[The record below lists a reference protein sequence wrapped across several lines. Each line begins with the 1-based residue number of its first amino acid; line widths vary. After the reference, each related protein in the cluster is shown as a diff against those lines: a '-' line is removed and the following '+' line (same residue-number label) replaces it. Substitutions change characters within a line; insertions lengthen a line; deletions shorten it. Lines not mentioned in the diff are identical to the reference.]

1 MALLRLSDVN
11 LTCLPAL
18 LPACLRPQTNDVPRQ
33 CRSSLQRDD
42 AARGG
47 GDDRRIRWRTSPAVR
62 RRAASRERRE
72 GAVAATADAAAAA
85 AMAAAAKAPVGKL
98 PSCRG
103 RSCGSHMCM
112 ILCSIC
118 AVLCGRASGGREERE
133 EPDAR
138 SRLVYGPACRC
149 AAH

>member
-47 GDDRRIRWRTSPAVR
+47 GDLLGALPCAAGALPCARPSPAR
-62 RRAASRERRE
+62 SGSSSPLSER
-72 GAVAATADAAAAA
+72 GL
-85 AMAAAAKAPVGKL
+85 KL
-98 PSCRG
+98 PPYTAIR
-103 RSCGSHMCM
+103 M
-112 ILCSIC
+112 L
-118 AVLCGRASGGREERE
+118 
-133 EPDAR
+133 
-138 SRLVYGPACRC
+138 
-149 AAH
+149 